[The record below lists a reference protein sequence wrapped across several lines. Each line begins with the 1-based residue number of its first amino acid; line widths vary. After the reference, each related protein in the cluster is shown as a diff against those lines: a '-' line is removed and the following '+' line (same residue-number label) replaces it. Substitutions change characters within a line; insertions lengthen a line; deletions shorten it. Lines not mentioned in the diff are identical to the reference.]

1 MKIGKHTVPSVTYSL
16 KVEGEVVDKADE
28 SRPLEFIAGLGMMIP
43 GFESQL
49 EGKSAGDTFEIEVAS
64 KDAYGPH
71 DPKGVIPLP
80 LKTFEVDG
88 KVDME
93 VVKVGASMPMQ
104 DQEGNALHGLIVKLE
119 EENVI
124 MDFNHVLAGKDLHF
138 TGQILDVRKA
148 TSEEIE
154 HGHVHGPNGH
164 QH

>member
-1 MKIGKHTVPSVTYSL
+1 MKIGKHTVPSVAYSL
-16 KVEGEVVDKADE
+16 KVEGEIVDKADE
-28 SRPLEFIAGLGMMIP
+28 NRPLEFITGLGMMLL

-49 EGKSAGDTFEIEVAS
+49 EGRSAGDTFEIEVAS

-80 LKTFEVDG
+80 LEKFEVDG
-88 KVDME
+88 KLDTDVM
-93 VVKVGASMPMQ
+93 KVGASMPMQ
-104 DQEGNALHGLIVKLE
+104 DDEGNALHGLIVRLE
-119 EENVI
+119 AENVI

-154 HGHVHGPNGH
+154 HGHVHGPDGH